1 MVTDFMG
8 NQWWTIHRYKQPLL
22 GLLLFESAIAHLLRP
37 VNASY
42 KRWSAY
48 TCPPLVR
55 GRNWANG
62 LSWIAHTVHVTEAS
76 DGIIRV
82 AFFGNI
88 WYGYHFEGVF
98 EYFHMAPMTE
108 ASDGMINSCLFWKYM
123 IWVSYESVFWVLSD
137 GNDVIMSHCL
147 FGRNI

>member
-1 MVTDFMG
+1 M
-8 NQWWTIHRYKQPLL
+8 
-22 GLLLFESAIAHLLRP
+22 
-37 VNASY
+37 
-42 KRWSAY
+42 
-48 TCPPLVR
+48 
-55 GRNWANG
+55 
-62 LSWIAHTVHVTEAS
+62 TEAS

-88 WYGYHFEGVF
+88 WYGYHFESIF

-123 IWVSYESVFWVLSD
+123 IWVSFESVFLVLSD